1 METKKK
7 RNCSNC
13 RYSDVAANTT
23 PCNGCFGEKHWKP
36 MPPENELQQGV
47 NPKEI
52 AGSVKNPH
60 CCVSLAVMAEVGI
73 AMMEGARKYG
83 RYNYRDTVI
92 TASIYYDAVRR
103 HIDLW
108 WEGEDI
114 DPESGIH
121 HITKA
126 IAGLTVLRDGLIQ
139 NKVDDDRPPIT
150 PPEHWKYIKKITA
163 TVLKKYPD
171 CKLPFT
177 QKGIDDASK
186 S

>member
-7 RNCSNC
+7 RSCKNCKNDKLTACNNC
-13 RYSDVAANTT
+13 VRIASGGYLNNWV
-23 PCNGCFGEKHWKP
+23 GKKP
-36 MPPENELQQGV
+36 VKQGV

-177 QKGIDDASK
+177 QKGIDDAS
-186 S
+186 